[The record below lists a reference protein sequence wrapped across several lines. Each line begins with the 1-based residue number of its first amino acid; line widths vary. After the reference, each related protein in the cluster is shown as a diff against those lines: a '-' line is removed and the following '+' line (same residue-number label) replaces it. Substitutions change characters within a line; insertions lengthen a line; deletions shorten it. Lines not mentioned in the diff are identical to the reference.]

1 MREKCPKTGKLIG
14 ENHEEE
20 VEKGVDRYKIYLWL
34 SGFIAG
40 FGVAWIIISA
50 I

>member
-1 MREKCPKTGKLIG
+1 LKVLG

-20 VEKGVDRYKIYLWL
+20 VEKVDRYKIYLWL

-40 FGVAWIIISA
+40 FGVAWIIRHFIPA

>member
-1 MREKCPKTGKLIG
+1 LKVLGD
-14 ENHEEE
+14 HEEE

-40 FGVAWIIISA
+40 FGVAWIIRHFIPA